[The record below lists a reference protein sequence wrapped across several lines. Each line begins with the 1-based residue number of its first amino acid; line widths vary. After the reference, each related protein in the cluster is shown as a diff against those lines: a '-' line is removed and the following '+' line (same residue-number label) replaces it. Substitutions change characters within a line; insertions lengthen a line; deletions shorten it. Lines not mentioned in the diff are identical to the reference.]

1 MINCPQSKC
10 VDWVHWLEVEVVM
23 HGDPI
28 YQQWFN
34 ALAKLRKAEARVHV
48 LRNGRKTKTVA
59 YSEAMKDLRQ
69 LRAVEIRKRRAW
81 NKYKSEHSWA
91 YV

>member
-10 VDWVHWLEVEVVM
+10 VDWVHWLEFEVVM
-23 HGDPI
+23 KGDPI
-28 YQQWFN
+28 YQQWQRSV
-34 ALAKLRKAEARVHV
+34 AKLRKAQALVNV
-48 LRNGRKTKTVA
+48 LSRRGVQSQKLEDAK
-59 YSEAMKDLRQ
+59 KDLRQ